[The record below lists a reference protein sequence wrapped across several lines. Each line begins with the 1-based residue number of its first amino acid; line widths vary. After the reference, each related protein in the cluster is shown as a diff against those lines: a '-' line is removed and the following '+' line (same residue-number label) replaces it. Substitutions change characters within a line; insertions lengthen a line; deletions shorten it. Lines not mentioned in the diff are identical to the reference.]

1 MSPER
6 QSVGVSNEDV
16 PRMIG
21 SHHNKTR
28 ALLTERLR
36 RAQADGDLA
45 TTTDPAGLARYLI
58 MVFNGLAL

>member
-1 MSPER
+1 
-6 QSVGVSNEDV
+6 
-16 PRMIG
+16 MIG